1 MSKRQRP
8 EKKSVAQAEGKK
20 RVTQMDINHLRREAR
35 TALELA
41 IVALAPTDSVDR
53 LAAVAGIIEA
63 MSELP
68 ADCPPAVTLLPNTA
82 ARAKSALEDW
92 HQWEKKHLPRGQ
104 A

>member
-1 MSKRQRP
+1 VSKRQRAESKRATRP
-8 EKKSVAQAEGKK
+8 EGKP
-20 RVTQMDINHLRREAR
+20 VTQLDINHLRREAR

-41 IVALAPTDSVDR
+41 IVCLAPTDLVDR

-68 ADCPPAVTLLPNTA
+68 VDCAPAVTLLPKTA
-82 ARAKSALEDW
+82 ARAKSALDDW
-92 HQWEKKHLPRGQ
+92 HQWEKKHLPKGL